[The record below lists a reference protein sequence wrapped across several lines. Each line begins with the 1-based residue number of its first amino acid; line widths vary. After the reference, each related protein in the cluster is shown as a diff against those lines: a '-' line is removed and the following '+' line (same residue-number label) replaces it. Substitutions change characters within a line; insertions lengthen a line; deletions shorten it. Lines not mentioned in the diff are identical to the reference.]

1 MRNEWIWNEWNQGG
15 SWKREWVKVITST
28 NCWMRWFE
36 VNEMIWIDGL
46 FGKSDEM
53 SGEKTLRWPMWI
65 DITGLNMIGT
75 KDYKTHSFLQM
86 RYELQLYQETFL
98 NHTLLSML
106 VYIHLIG
113 RWLRKTVII
122 CRIFILLGSGSCI
135 ILKALMCGVVIFRI

>member
-1 MRNEWIWNEWNQGG
+1 
-15 SWKREWVKVITST
+15 
-28 NCWMRWFE
+28 
-36 VNEMIWIDGL
+36 
-46 FGKSDEM
+46 
-53 SGEKTLRWPMWI
+53 
-65 DITGLNMIGT
+65 MIGT
-75 KDYKTHSFLQM
+75 KDYKTHSFVQM